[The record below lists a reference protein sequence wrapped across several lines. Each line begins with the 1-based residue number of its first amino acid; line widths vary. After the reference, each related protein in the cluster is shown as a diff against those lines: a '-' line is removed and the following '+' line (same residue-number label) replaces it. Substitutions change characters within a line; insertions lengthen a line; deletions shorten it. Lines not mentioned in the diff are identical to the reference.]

1 MPPLWHCGE
10 GWFQV
15 SVAEYVPPILTVDA
29 VLFQVRAN
37 EQLGGKLGL
46 EVLLIR
52 RPNEPFSG
60 QWALPGGYNP
70 RGETTLAALERIV
83 HTKAGLQVGDL
94 AYMEQ
99 LYTFDT
105 VARDPRGHAVSV
117 TYLGCGRGLEPHQAG
132 AETGFF
138 AVSELPEMAYDHDK
152 IISFALERLRS
163 KLNYTNAAFAFLPP
177 QFTLSALQQVYESVF
192 MTELDK
198 RNFRKKFLASGLLQP
213 TEDFSRQGAH
223 RPARLYEF
231 NAELNPGLSDQFHVL
246 LHPAFGA
253 SVFPGNIR

>member
-1 MPPLWHCGE
+1 MPQQWRYGE
-10 GWFQV
+10 DWSQV
-15 SVAEYVPPILTVDA
+15 SVGDYVPPILTVDA
-29 VLFQVRAN
+29 VLFQVRVS

-83 HTKAGLQVGDL
+83 HAKAGVQVGDL
-94 AYMEQ
+94 AYVEQ

-117 TYLGCGRGLEPHQAG
+117 TYLGCGRGLEPHQPD

-138 AVSELPEMAYDHDK
+138 AVRQLPEMAYEHDK
-152 IISFALERLRS
+152 IISFAVERLRS
-163 KLNYTNAAFAFLPP
+163 KLNYTNAAFAFLPS
-177 QFTLSALQQVYESVF
+177 QFTLSALQQVYEAVF
-192 MTELDK
+192 MTEFDK

-231 NAELNPGLSDQFHVL
+231 NAELPSGLFS
-246 LHPAFGA
+246 
-253 SVFPGNIR
+253 